1 MNFRGSTEIYQN
13 FDIGRQ
19 IPIYKAM
26 RSLERRD
33 RLQPETLVVRFL
45 FRIFSLLALCGGVVL
60 GVVDSIASV
69 SASQVILTPLASAW
83 LEAHPASLMTLESLV
98 ETRLGEGAWLALRD
112 VVLPQPA
119 SGALLVVALLFWMI
133 GYKKPSPAGRFA
145 A

>member
-1 MNFRGSTEIYQN
+1 MNSCGSTEIYQN

-19 IPIYKAM
+19 IPIYRDG

-33 RLQPETLVVRFL
+33 RRQPETLVVRFL
-45 FRIFSLLALCGGVVL
+45 FRILSLLALCVGVVF
-60 GVVDSIASV
+60 GVIDSIASV

-83 LEAHPASLMTLESLV
+83 LDANPASLMTVESLV
-98 ETRLGEGAWLALRD
+98 ETRLGEGVWLALRD

-119 SGALLVVALLFWMI
+119 SGALLVFALVLWMI

>member
-1 MNFRGSTEIYQN
+1 M
-13 FDIGRQ
+13 
-19 IPIYKAM
+19 
-26 RSLERRD
+26 
-33 RLQPETLVVRFL
+33 VRFL
-45 FRIFSLLALCGGVVL
+45 FRILSLLALCGGVVL

-83 LEAHPASLMTLESLV
+83 LEAHPASLMTIESLV